1 MEKIKEKIIT
11 FLKEPILYFVI
22 IMIVIQGSVYSN
34 IPKVGH
40 TGDSQ
45 GYIDSYDKG
54 SFLHGYINDSR
65 PPV

>member
-34 IPKVGH
+34 IPKVG
-40 TGDSQ
+40 
-45 GYIDSYDKG
+45 ILEIPKV
-54 SFLHGYINDSR
+54 I
-65 PPV
+65 